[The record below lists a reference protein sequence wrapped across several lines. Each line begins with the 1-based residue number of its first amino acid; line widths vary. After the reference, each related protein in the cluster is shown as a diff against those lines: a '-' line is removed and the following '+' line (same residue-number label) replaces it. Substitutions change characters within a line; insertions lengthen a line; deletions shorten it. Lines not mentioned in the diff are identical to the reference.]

1 MKKEVPETN
10 FNKKSYMKAV
20 LYTKSGSEGSIEIQE
35 IEKPI
40 PKENEILIKVHATT
54 VTSGDVSV
62 RSFKN
67 QTIFWLIMRIMY
79 GVKRPDKLILGSE
92 LAGKIEATG
101 ENVSR
106 FNIGDKVFASTGMK
120 FGANAEYITISEDEA
135 VALMPDNL
143 TFEEAA
149 SIPFGANAAL
159 FFLRKGSIQSGQKVL
174 INGASGSVGTFAVQ
188 IANYFGAEVTGVCST
203 NNLELV
209 KSLGADNVIDYTK
222 EDFTE
227 SGIMY
232 DLIFDVAGKTTLSK
246 CKKVLTP
253 NGKFVSTKKGLAR
266 ETAEN
271 LLFIKDLIERN
282 KLKPIIDKR
291 YSLSQI
297 TEAHQYVEDGNKKG
311 NVVITL

>member
-1 MKKEVPETN
+1 MKKERPETDY
-10 FNKKSYMKAV
+10 KKKYMKAV
-20 LYTKSGSEGSIEIQE
+20 VYAKSRSPDFIEIRE

-54 VTSGDVSV
+54 VTSGDVSL

-67 QTIFWLIMRIMY
+67 QTLFWLIMRIMY

-92 LAGKIEATG
+92 LAGEIEAIG
-101 ENVSR
+101 EKASR
-106 FNIGDKVFASTGMK
+106 FSIGDKVFASTGMK
-120 FGANAEYITISEDEA
+120 FGANAEYITMAEDEA
-135 VALMPDNL
+135 VAVMPDNV

-149 SIPFGANAAL
+149 SIPFGANTAL
-159 FFLRKGSIQSGQKVL
+159 FFLRKGIIQAGQKVL
-174 INGASGSVGTFAVQ
+174 INGASGSVGIFAVQ
-188 IANYFGAEVTGVCST
+188 LAKYFGADVTGVCST
-203 NNLELV
+203 SNLELV
-209 KSLGADNVIDYTK
+209 ESLEADNVIDYTK

-227 SGIMY
+227 SGLKY

-246 CKKVLTP
+246 CKKALTP
-253 NGKFVSTKKGLAR
+253 DGKFVSTKKGLAR

-297 TEAHQYVEDGNKKG
+297 TEAHQYVEKGNKTG

>member
-1 MKKEVPETN
+1 MKKERPETDY
-10 FNKKSYMKAV
+10 KKKYMKAV
-20 LYTKSGSEGSIEIQE
+20 VYAKSRSPDFIEIRE

-54 VTSGDVSV
+54 VTSGDVSL

-67 QTIFWLIMRIMY
+67 QTLFWLIMRIMY

-92 LAGKIEATG
+92 LAGEIEAIS
-101 ENVSR
+101 EKASR
-106 FNIGDKVFASTGMK
+106 FSIGDKVFASTGMK
-120 FGANAEYITISEDEA
+120 FGANAEYITMAEDEA
-135 VALMPDNL
+135 VAVMPDNV

-149 SIPFGANAAL
+149 SIPFGANTAL
-159 FFLRKGSIQSGQKVL
+159 FFLRKGIIQAGQKVL
-174 INGASGSVGTFAVQ
+174 INGASGSVGIFAVQ
-188 IANYFGAEVTGVCST
+188 LAKYFGADVTGVCST
-203 NNLELV
+203 SNLELV
-209 KSLGADNVIDYTK
+209 ESLEADNVIDYTK

-227 SGIMY
+227 SGLKY

-246 CKKVLTP
+246 CKKALTP
-253 NGKFVSTKKGLAR
+253 DGKFVSTKKGLAR

-297 TEAHQYVEDGNKKG
+297 TEAHQYVEKGNKTG